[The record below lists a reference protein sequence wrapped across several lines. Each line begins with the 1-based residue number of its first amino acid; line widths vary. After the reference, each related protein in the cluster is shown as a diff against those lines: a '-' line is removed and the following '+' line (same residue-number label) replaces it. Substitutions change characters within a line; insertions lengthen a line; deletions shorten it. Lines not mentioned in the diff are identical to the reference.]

1 MAWLTTTD
9 HKAIGVAYA
18 VTAMVF
24 LLIGGALAGI
34 MRVELAQPGLQV
46 VSEETYNS
54 LFTIHGSVMVFL
66 FAVPFGFALANYLI
80 PLQIGAPD
88 LAFPRLNALSYWLY
102 LFGGVIMLLGF
113 LTDGGAAAFGW
124 TAYPPLSGRAG
135 SPGLGAD
142 FWIVSVI
149 LTGTSGTLSAV
160 NVITT
165 VTMMRAPGMTMFRL
179 PILTW
184 NLYLTSFMVLLAFPV
199 LTGAL
204 MMLEADRRFGTHFF
218 DPVDGGSPI
227 LFQHLFW
234 FFGHP
239 EVYIVALPF
248 FGVVTEIFPVF
259 SRQPVFGYK
268 GLVLATLAISALSTS
283 VWAHHMFV
291 TGQVVLPFF
300 AATSFLI
307 AVPTGVKVFT
317 WIGTMWGGSIS
328 FEPPMLFALGFLV
341 TFLAGGLTGVMLA
354 SPTLDFHFNDTY
366 FVVAHFHYVM
376 GGTVVFAL
384 FAAIYFWWPKV
395 TGRMLS
401 SRLGAWHFWLVFVG
415 FNLTFF
421 VMHLVGRDGMPR
433 RVADYAASDDFE
445 VWNVISTIGA
455 GVLFVSFMPV
465 RRSTSCAR
473 CAVRPRPA
481 PTRGRPTRW
490 SGRRRRRRRS
500 TTSRGCHRSV
510 PSGRCSTC
518 GGAGTTGSAPRV
530 SPRRCVIGTSRE
542 GRAAVVGRRDR
553 VLRADRRDLLARRRR
568 PCGRLTAADGH
579 RARRAGRRVDLGLAA
594 PPPARPPA
602 AGGPRGRPTP
612 ATRPAWS
619 ASSRR
624 RACARWPSAWA
635 SRPPCSAS
643 SLGSWMSI
651 AGVAI
656 VASQV
661 ALLTAGR

>member
-1 MAWLTTTD
+1 MTRATAAPSSTSTRSSARRARAGRRTGLPRTLIGWLTTTD
-9 HKAIGVAYA
+9 HKAIGIAYA
-18 VTAMVF
+18 VTSLVF
-24 LLIGGALAGI
+24 LAIGGALAGI
-34 MRVELAQPGLQV
+34 IRAELARPGLQV
-46 VSEETYNS
+46 VDESTYNS
-54 LFTIHGSVMVFL
+54 VFTIHGSVMVYL
-66 FAVPFGFALANYLI
+66 FAVPFGFALANYLV

-102 LFGGVIMLLGF
+102 LFGGVTMLLGF

-124 TAYPPLSGRAG
+124 FAYPPLSGPIG

-142 FWIVSVI
+142 LWIISII

-165 VTMMRAPGMTMFRL
+165 VSMMRAPGMTMFRM

-184 NLYLTSFMVLLAFPV
+184 NLYLTSFMVLVAFPV

-204 MMLEADRRFGTHFF
+204 VMLEADRRFGTHFF
-218 DPVDGGSPI
+218 EPTGGGSPM
-227 LFQHLFW
+227 LYQHLFW

-307 AVPTGVKVFT
+307 AVPTGVKVFN

-328 FEPPMLFALGFLV
+328 FEPPMLFAIGFLV
-341 TFLAGGLTGVMLA
+341 TFVAGGLTGVMLA
-354 SPTLDFHFNDTY
+354 SPTLDFHLNDTY

-395 TGRMLS
+395 TGRMLGR
-401 SRLGAWHFWLVFVG
+401 RLGQVHFWLLIDRVQPDV
-415 FNLTFF
+415 LR
-421 VMHLVGRDGMPR
+421 HAPARSRRHAAAGRRLPGDR
-433 RVADYAASDDFE
+433 RLRDVEHDLDDRH
-445 VWNVISTIGA
+445 GRA
-455 GVLFVSFMPV
+455 
-465 RRSTSCAR
+465 RRCRSCRSSSTSCAR
-473 CAVRPRPA
+473 CAGRRRRA
-481 PTRGRPTRW
+481 PTRGTPTRW

-500 TTSRGCHRSV
+500 TTSPGCRRSA
-510 PSGRCSTC
+510 PSARCSTS
-518 GGAGTTGSAPRV
+518 AGSTTPTSARP
-530 SPRRCVIGTSRE
+530 GTS
-542 GRAAVVGRRDR
+542 AA
-553 VLRADRRDLLARRRR
+553 AARRVRQE
-568 PCGRLTAADGH
+568 D
-579 RARRAGRRVDLGLAA
+579 
-594 PPPARPPA
+594 
-602 AGGPRGRPTP
+602 RGT
-612 ATRPAWS
+612 
-619 ASSRR
+619 
-624 RACARWPSAWA
+624 
-635 SRPPCSAS
+635 
-643 SLGSWMSI
+643 
-651 AGVAI
+651 
-656 VASQV
+656 
-661 ALLTAGR
+661 